1 MMECTYC
8 KLILVY
14 VFLVVPEITQG
25 PDTAARRLDEDVI
38 FSCTATGVP
47 LPDITWSDP
56 DMTDIQVQTNDD
68 MVIDDTRQSEITV
81 SGLQID
87 DFGTYTCTATNEFG
101 SVNATALLECKCI
114 IMSSAGNVVILM

>member
-25 PDTAARRLDEDVI
+25 PDTAAKRLDEDVI

-47 LPDITWSDP
+47 LPNITWSGP
-56 DMTDIQVQTNDD
+56 DIQVEPNDD
-68 MVIDDTRQSEITV
+68 MVIDDTRQSQITV

-101 SVNATALLECKCI
+101 SVNATALLECKYI
-114 IMSSAGNVVILM
+114 IMSSAI